1 MTVFWLLNA
10 AVVFRKLGITF
21 SKIKTKFDEFLAM
34 RLRYISKVFEA
45 PKGSSGGSSP
55 NSTKIFLFPRYMI
68 ILEGLTDMGVG
79 G

>member
-1 MTVFWLLNA
+1 MAVFWLLNA
-10 AVVFRKLGITF
+10 AVVFRKLSIAF
-21 SKIKTKFDEFLAM
+21 RKIETKFDEFLAM
-34 RLRYISKVFEA
+34 GLRYISKVFEA

-55 NSTKIFLFPRYMI
+55 NSTKLFLFPRYMI